1 MLSHLRPPV
10 PSSPVSLSSP
20 LASPLPPSL
29 FSLPLP
35 SPPLPYSSHT
45 PTETT
50 MYTKIPRAQGRG
62 SALISEQAL
71 RVQLLFRP
79 NYHFMGQTRMQSLP
93 SPSPPLASPHSSWS
107 IFYNFEFL
115 EFLISNSSNS
125 RFSKPSILQLY
136 TYHDYKHR
144 HRSIILQIQGI
155 RGKL

>member
-29 FSLPLP
+29 SSLPLPSLTLLTLPQKQQCIQKFHEHKDAVLHLSQSKLYVFSSSFDRTIISWDKHVCSPSPPLPLP
-35 SPPLPYSSHT
+35 SPPLP
-45 PTETT
+45 
-50 MYTKIPRAQGRG
+50 
-62 SALISEQAL
+62 
-71 RVQLLFRP
+71 
-79 NYHFMGQTRMQSLP
+79 
-93 SPSPPLASPHSSWS
+93 SSWS